1 MRNPFPGMNPY
12 LEDPA
17 LWGGVHHLL
26 MSALHQQLNQRLPE
40 GYVALVEEREICG
53 MQRTPS
59 FRFPLRAGGTMPAR
73 FPSRSGGNLKEGGK
87 RISEG
92 GKRISH
98 EPVDWAPLTEPYLQ
112 IVSVRNKQRLLVAVI
127 ELLSPANKTPNSEGR
142 RRYLQQQHDLLRS
155 TAHLLE
161 IDLLHY
167 GEHTVFL
174 PREALR
180 REGDAWDYLIAL
192 HRAGESR
199 YAGEVRFVR
208 LSERLPRV
216 RVPLLPEDPE
226 VVVDLQD
233 AVDTVYAQGRYPEL
247 LDYSAE
253 PPAPLSDEQRAWVR
267 ECLHAQGIR

>member
-12 LEDPA
+12 WEDPT

-26 MSALHQQLNQRLPE
+26 MSALHQQLNQRLPA
-40 GYVALVEEREICG
+40 GYIALVEEREIYEKPHFTRLSLSAVG
-53 MQRTPS
+53 TTP
-59 FRFPLRAGGTMPAR
+59 AW

-98 EPVDWAPLTEPYLQ
+98 EPVDWAPLTEPFLQ
-112 IVSVRNKQRLLVAVI
+112 IFSVCNKQRLLVAVI

-142 RRYLQQQHDLLRS
+142 RRYLQKQHDLLRS

-174 PREALR
+174 PREALL
-180 REGDAWDYLIAL
+180 RERAAWDYLIAL

-199 YAGEVRFVR
+199 YAGEVWFVR

-226 VVVDLQD
+226 VVIDLQD
-233 AVDTVYAQGRYPEL
+233 AVDTVYAQGRYHEL
-247 LDYSAE
+247 LDYTAE
-253 PPAPLSDEQRAWVR
+253 PPLSDELRAWVR
-267 ECLHAQGIR
+267 ECLHAQGI

>member
-40 GYVALVEEREICG
+40 GYVALVEERVYLETSDAF
-53 MQRTPS
+53 QHYVPDVLVARRREPSVQTPA
-59 FRFPLRAGGTMPAR
+59 PTAIADP
-73 FPSRSGGNLKEGGK
+73 PV
-87 RISEG
+87 RIELHDP
-92 GKRISH
+92 I
-98 EPVDWAPLTEPYLQ
+98 TEPYLQ

-142 RRYLQQQHDLLRS
+142 RRYLQKQHDLLRS

-199 YAGEVRFVR
+199 YAGEVWFVR

-216 RVPLLPEDPE
+216 SLPLLPEDPE
-226 VVVDLQD
+226 VVIDLQD
-233 AVDTVYAQGRYPEL
+233 AVDTVYAQGRYHEL

>member
-1 MRNPFPGMNPY
+1 MY
-12 LEDPA
+12 LSCE
-17 LWGGVHHLL
+17 
-26 MSALHQQLNQRLPE
+26 
-40 GYVALVEEREICG
+40 LVDGE
-53 MQRTPS
+53 S
-59 FRFPLRAGGTMPAR
+59 
-73 FPSRSGGNLKEGGK
+73 
-87 RISEG
+87 
-92 GKRISH
+92 
-98 EPVDWAPLTEPYLQ
+98 LTEPYLQ

-142 RRYLQQQHDLLRS
+142 RRYLQKQHDLLRS

-174 PREALR
+174 PREALL
-180 REGDAWDYLIAL
+180 REGAVWDYLIAL

-216 RVPLLPEDPE
+216 PLLPEDPE
-226 VVVDLQD
+226 VVIDLQD

-267 ECLHAQGIR
+267 ECLQAQGIR

>member
-1 MRNPFPGMNPY
+1 
-12 LEDPA
+12 
-17 LWGGVHHLL
+17 V
-26 MSALHQQLNQRLPE
+26 
-40 GYVALVEEREICG
+40 
-53 MQRTPS
+53 
-59 FRFPLRAGGTMPAR
+59 
-73 FPSRSGGNLKEGGK
+73 
-87 RISEG
+87 
-92 GKRISH
+92 
-98 EPVDWAPLTEPYLQ
+98 PLTEPFLQ

-127 ELLSPANKTPNSEGR
+127 ELLSPANKMPNSEGR
-142 RRYLQQQHDLLRS
+142 RRYLQKQHDLLRS

-199 YAGEVRFVR
+199 YAGEVWFVR

-226 VVVDLQD
+226 VVIDLQD
-233 AVDTVYAQGRYPEL
+233 AVDTVYAQGRYHEL

>member
-1 MRNPFPGMNPY
+1 M
-12 LEDPA
+12 
-17 LWGGVHHLL
+17 WGGVHHLL
-26 MSALHQQLNQRLPE
+26 MSALHQQLNQRLPA
-40 GYVALVEEREICG
+40 GYIALVEEREICG

-73 FPSRSGGNLKEGGK
+73 FPSQSGGNLKEGG
-87 RISEG
+87 RQVYLSRELSG
-92 GKRISH
+92 G
-98 EPVDWAPLTEPYLQ
+98 EPLTEPYLQ

-142 RRYLQQQHDLLRS
+142 RRYLQKQHNLLRR

-174 PREALR
+174 PREALL
-180 REGDAWDYLIAL
+180 RERAAWDYLIAL

-199 YAGEVRFVR
+199 YAGEVWFVR

-216 RVPLLPEDPE
+216 SLPLLPEDPE
-226 VVVDLQD
+226 VVI
-233 AVDTVYAQGRYPEL
+233 
-247 LDYSAE
+247 AE
-253 PPAPLSDEQRAWVR
+253 PPAPMPDEERAWAR
-267 ECLHAQGIR
+267 NYLHAQGIL